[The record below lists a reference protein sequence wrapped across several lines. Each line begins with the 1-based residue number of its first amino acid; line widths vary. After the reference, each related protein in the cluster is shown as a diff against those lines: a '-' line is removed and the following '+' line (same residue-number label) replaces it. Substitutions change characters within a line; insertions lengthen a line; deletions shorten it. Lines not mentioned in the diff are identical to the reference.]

1 MKFSLA
7 ANAFSSLNIA
17 LENFK
22 SFYYD
27 SKISQSQFEEYVKI
41 GIVFLENSIE
51 LMLKA
56 ILSSENE
63 LIIFEEPNCKTIQ
76 NAKKFVNEENSLYDV
91 LIHSKAD
98 IHTISYSDT
107 IKIYNEKYHNSQKLK
122 VVLDN
127 LGAYRNRFTHF
138 GIEFASYDEIVC
150 IFINSFDVIYNYL
163 YPQLIQLDEIGEY
176 FVSDDIFVSTI
187 HGIKP
192 LFDVNMRYN
201 NIVDLL
207 DEILGDGNRY
217 LFNLCYSN
225 FDKCIQVFEKYYDDA
240 IKDKKLN
247 YILGQYN
254 VELLPDES
262 SDYKGGYAFEF
273 SLTKD
278 LGKVDVLFRY
288 LPYYNANIYCNEVGI
303 LLFVILF
310 SKKEMFIYEK
320 ETKYPE
326 FDEADTD
333 VQWEEDCK
341 KGLCKKYILSKNN
354 LIKAIETVILR
365 EFSIEK

>member
-7 ANAFSSLNIA
+7 VNAISSLSIA

-22 SFYYD
+22 SFYYN
-27 SKISQSQFEEYVKI
+27 KILQNQLEECVKI
-41 GIVFLENSIE
+41 GIVFLENSVE

-56 ILSSENE
+56 ILSSENK
-63 LIIFEEPNCKTIQ
+63 LIIFKEPDCKTIQ

-98 IHTISYSDT
+98 IHTISYYDT
-107 IKIYNEKYHNSQKLK
+107 IKKYNEKYHNSQKLN

-138 GIEFASYDEIVC
+138 GIEFSSYDEIVC

-163 YPQLIQLDEIGEY
+163 YPQLIQLDEIGDY
-176 FVSDDIFVSTI
+176 FTSDDIFVNTI
-187 HGIKP
+187 RGIKP
-192 LFDVNMRYN
+192 LLDKDMRYN

-225 FDKCIQVFEKYYDDA
+225 PNKCIQVFEQYYTDS
-240 IKDKKLN
+240 INDKKLN
-247 YILGQYN
+247 YILSKYD
-254 VELLPDES
+254 VELMIDEL
-262 SDYKGGYAFEF
+262 SDYKCGYDFEF
-273 SLTKD
+273 TLTRESNT
-278 LGKVDVLFRY
+278 VDVLFRY
-288 LPYYNANIYCNEVGI
+288 LPYYNANIYLNEVGT
-303 LLFVILF
+303 LLFVVLF
-310 SKKEMFIYEK
+310 DKNQIFIYEK
-320 ETKYPE
+320 EAQYPA
-326 FDEADTD
+326 FDQADTD
-333 VQWEEDCK
+333 MQWEYDCK

-354 LIKAIETVILR
+354 LIKAIETIILR
-365 EFSIEK
+365 EFSIEE